1 MARLKHKGV
10 TLSGTLR
17 KDGVAFYTRGGKV
30 IMRSAKSEQPL
41 RRTRGQFV
49 ARQRLAHNNTLWKR
63 LRDAAEPMFAG
74 SVTAYARFR
83 TLMSKLPVVFLTKK
97 EHENMA
103 SLLLEGMPVSDGFLQ
118 DLDYR
123 LGEVEGEPALLTSV
137 RMKSALPE
145 GAEALDVAAALCGA
159 DADLQRGDRL
169 RLYRLCQKEEEG
181 VPKVYVTAEELLL
194 DGDCGGTGFSGMA
207 LRCVDGRLALVGDEF
222 LDEMWGWAL
231 VRISGHLALVGDEF
245 LDAMMGWAL
254 VHISGEGCSSQTVAT
269 RCTLYEQYTTEEALA
284 RAAESYGGL
293 TGVQ

>member
-194 DGDCGGTGFSGMA
+194 DGDCGGTGFSGLA

-231 VRISGHLALVGDEF
+231 VRISGER
-245 LDAMMGWAL
+245 
-254 VHISGEGCSSQTVAT
+254 CSSQSVAT
-269 RCTLYEQYTTEEALA
+269 RCTLYERYTTEEALA
-284 RAAESYGGL
+284 HAAESYGGL
-293 TGVQ
+293 TGAQ

>member
-17 KDGVAFYTRGGKV
+17 KDGVSFYTRGGKV

-103 SLLLEGMPVSDGFLQ
+103 SLLLEGMPVSDGLLQ
-118 DLDYR
+118 NLDYR

-137 RMKSALPE
+137 RMKGRPLPE

-159 DADLQRGDRL
+159 DADLHRGDRL

-194 DGDCGGTGFSGMA
+194 DGDCGGTGFSGLA

-222 LDEMWGWAL
+222 LDAMTGWAL
-231 VRISGHLALVGDEF
+231 VRISGER
-245 LDAMMGWAL
+245 
-254 VHISGEGCSSQTVAT
+254 CSSQSVAT
-269 RCTLYEQYTTEEALA
+269 RCTLFERYTTEEALA

-293 TGVQ
+293 TGA

>member
-118 DLDYR
+118 DLDYH
-123 LGEVEGEPALLTSV
+123 LGEVEGEPALLTSL
-137 RMKSALPE
+137 RMKGALPE
-145 GAEALDVAAALCGA
+145 GAEALDVAAALCGV
-159 DADLQRGDRL
+159 DADLHRGDRL

-194 DGDCGGTGFSGMA
+194 DGDCGGTGFSGLA

-222 LDEMWGWAL
+222 LDEMMGWAL
-231 VRISGHLALVGDEF
+231 VRISGER
-245 LDAMMGWAL
+245 
-254 VHISGEGCSSQTVAT
+254 CSSQSVAT
-269 RCTLYEQYTTEEALA
+269 RCTLYERYTTEEALA

-293 TGVQ
+293 TEAQCVGRPAVRDDVRHSIDTIKH

>member
-17 KDGVAFYTRGGKV
+17 KDGVSFYTRGGKV

-49 ARQRLAHNNTLWKR
+49 ARQRLAHNNTLWRR

-83 TLMSKLPVVFLTKK
+83 KLMSKLPVVFLTKT
-97 EHENMA
+97 EHKNMA
-103 SLLLEGMPVSDGFLQ
+103 SLLLEGMPVSDGMLP

-123 LGEVEGEPALLTSV
+123 LDEVAGEPALMTSV
-137 RMKSALPE
+137 RMKGPLPE
-145 GAEALDVAAALCGA
+145 GAEASDVAAALCGA

-169 RLYRLCQKEEEG
+169 RLYRLCQKEEYD

-194 DGDCGGTGFSGMA
+194 DGDCWGTGFSGME
-207 LRCVDGRLALVGDEF
+207 LRCVDGR
-222 LDEMWGWAL
+222 
-231 VRISGHLALVGDEF
+231 LALVGDEF

-254 VHISGEGCSSQTVAT
+254 VRISGEGCSSQSVAT

-293 TGVQ
+293 TEAQ

>member
-1 MARLKHKGV
+1 MKHKGV

-103 SLLLEGMPVSDGFLQ
+103 SLCCWRVC
-118 DLDYR
+118 R
-123 LGEVEGEPALLTSV
+123 
-137 RMKSALPE
+137 
-145 GAEALDVAAALCGA
+145 
-159 DADLQRGDRL
+159 
-169 RLYRLCQKEEEG
+169 
-181 VPKVYVTAEELLL
+181 
-194 DGDCGGTGFSGMA
+194 
-207 LRCVDGRLALVGDEF
+207 
-222 LDEMWGWAL
+222 
-231 VRISGHLALVGDEF
+231 
-245 LDAMMGWAL
+245 
-254 VHISGEGCSSQTVAT
+254 
-269 RCTLYEQYTTEEALA
+269 
-284 RAAESYGGL
+284 
-293 TGVQ
+293 

>member
-1 MARLKHKGV
+1 MKHKGV

-30 IMRSAKSEQPL
+30 IMRSATSEQPL

-49 ARQRLAHNNTLWKR
+49 ARQRLAYNNTLWRR

-83 TLMSKLPVVFLTKK
+83 TLMSKLPVVFLTKT
-97 EHENMA
+97 EHKNMA
-103 SLLLEGMPVSDGFLQ
+103 SLLLEGMPVSDGMLQ

-137 RMKSALPE
+137 RMKGPLLTSVRMKGPLPE
-145 GAEALDVAAALCGA
+145 GAEASDVAAALCGA

-169 RLYRLCQKEEEG
+169 RLYRLCQKEEYD

-194 DGDCGGTGFSGMA
+194 DGDCGGTGFSGVA
-207 LRCVDGRLALVGDEF
+207 LRCVDG
-222 LDEMWGWAL
+222 
-231 VRISGHLALVGDEF
+231 HLTLVGDEF
-245 LDAMMGWAL
+245 LDAMTGWAL
-254 VHISGEGCSSQTVAT
+254 VRISGEGCSSQTVAT
-269 RCTLYEQYTTEEALA
+269 RCTLYERYTTEEALA

-293 TGVQ
+293 TEAQ

>member
-1 MARLKHKGV
+1 MKHKGV

-137 RMKSALPE
+137 RMKGPLLTSVRMKGPLPE
-145 GAEALDVAAALCGA
+145 GAEASDVAAALCGA

-169 RLYRLCQKEEEG
+169 RLYRLCQKEEYD

-194 DGDCGGTGFSGMA
+194 DGDCGGAGFSGMA
-207 LRCVDGRLALVGDEF
+207 LRCVD
-222 LDEMWGWAL
+222 
-231 VRISGHLALVGDEF
+231 GHLALVGDEF

>member
-103 SLLLEGMPVSDGFLQ
+103 SLLLEGMPVSDGLLQ

-137 RMKSALPE
+137 RMKGPLPE
-145 GAEALDVAAALCGA
+145 GAEGSVVLHHRCTAGAIIELAAVAFFFDSRWKSRYCISVSACRAFVLVNSK
-159 DADLQRGDRL
+159 R
-169 RLYRLCQKEEEG
+169 YHPSSSSS
-181 VPKVYVTAEELLL
+181 V
-194 DGDCGGTGFSGMA
+194 SG
-207 LRCVDGRLALVGDEF
+207 
-222 LDEMWGWAL
+222 
-231 VRISGHLALVGDEF
+231 RISTCWRPVLVISSFWSEIILFLAG
-245 LDAMMGWAL
+245 
-254 VHISGEGCSSQTVAT
+254 
-269 RCTLYEQYTTEEALA
+269 
-284 RAAESYGGL
+284 
-293 TGVQ
+293 